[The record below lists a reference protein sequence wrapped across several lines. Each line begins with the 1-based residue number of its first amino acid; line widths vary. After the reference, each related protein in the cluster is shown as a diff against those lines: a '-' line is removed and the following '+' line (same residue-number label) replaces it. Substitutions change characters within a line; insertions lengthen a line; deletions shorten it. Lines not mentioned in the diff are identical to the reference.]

1 MFNPNNLQLFT
12 INLFTIMKKFLFVA
26 ITAVAL
32 MACGNGNDPDQPSGE
47 SKSKEQKALEYI
59 GGKARA
65 TLYSPT
71 DPVLQKMKDLGFKPY
86 SETGFLAPRKAP
98 KGRPGDVY
106 RFFMNAPEVDG
117 WIGIQTMSDKQ
128 KEAFEQV
135 LKADKVYIEAS
146 LHSLDGVITSID
158 LQLRA
163 KSELENVN
171 NYAFALFQAAWD
183 DFQIGGDEQFV
194 SWRGSG
200 EGGGLS
206 PRYSSWPNMKVS
218 FEKHHHVYAECE
230 GQWLYPEKPSVSLP
244 AEQYVYHHLI
254 SWTDDLTGL
263 YEELPELPLV
273 YCSFEADV
281 YEYNPEEEAGE
292 E

>member
-1 MFNPNNLQLFT
+1 M
-12 INLFTIMKKFLFVA
+12 MKKFLFVA

-32 MACGNGNDPDQPSGE
+32 MACGNGNDPEQGDP
-47 SKSKEQKALEYI
+47 KSKEQLALEYI
-59 GGKARA
+59 GGKART

-71 DPVLQKMKDLGFKPY
+71 APVLQKMKDLGFTQF
-86 SETGFLAPRKAP
+86 SQNELSAPRKAP

-117 WIGIQTMSDKQ
+117 WIGIQAMSDKQ

-135 LKADKVYIEAS
+135 MKADKVYIEAS
-146 LHSLDGVITSID
+146 LHSLEGVITSID

-171 NYAFALFQAAWD
+171 DLAFALFQAAWD
-183 DFQIGGDEQFV
+183 DFQTGDDEQFV
-194 SWRGSG
+194 SLICYGDANGKHS
-200 EGGGLS
+200 S
-206 PRYSSWPNMKVS
+206 YSSWPSMKES
-218 FEKHHHVYAECE
+218 FVKFNHVYAHCE
-230 GQWLYPEKPSVSLP
+230 GEWLYPEKPSVSLP
-244 AEQYVYHHLI
+244 AEQYVYYHLI
-254 SWTDDLTGL
+254 NWTDDLTGL

-281 YEYNPEEEAGE
+281 YKYDPEEEAGE